1 MFAMKILRPAG
12 GHAAYQRA
20 AEIFCE
26 IYAEI
31 TGITLE
37 IITEDDGDDVV
48 VIGSDAVNRLAADLY
63 LEGRIS
69 FSLRQGS
76 DDYDIFS
83 VMDGGRKLLILA
95 GGRGRSTVYAVY
107 RYFELF
113 CGCRWFWDGDIIP
126 KADSVPM
133 ENISVSESPRFVY
146 RGTRYFAHRS
156 LHRFQAEHWGME
168 DWKRELDW
176 LMKKRLNMFMLRI
189 GDDDL
194 FQRAFPDVVEYPP
207 EEGKHRSDAG
217 GYNDRTTA
225 WPLRYRGELRKKV
238 LEYAFSLDLMHPED
252 CGTMTHWYSRTPLSF
267 LEAKKPKLLS
277 QATRGYSEQ
286 SGLVWDVREDENLNN
301 YFHLTETHIREFGR
315 PELFHT
321 IGLAERAY
329 SDDKEANFRM
339 KRYVYHR
346 IAERIAAEY
355 PNAPLLI
362 ASWDLW
368 AKYAPEEAAQLLKS
382 FDPHRT
388 VLLDYTSDSLRE
400 NTFPKWDVV
409 GKFPWIFGIFHAYQA
424 DTEIRGHYPSIE
436 ARLRMAAEDEKC
448 CGFILWPEH
457 SHGDTFMTEYMAA
470 NAWSPL
476 ELSVEER
483 LEKFCADRYADK
495 KEEMHRIWKQFW
507 PFVTMVAWDLENPE
521 EKIRIFA
528 HKDIC
533 GDVLFYLKFQPQSQ
547 YIEET
552 AEKCRAWAEDA
563 AAVVRGLIPFAD
575 TQNSFLRRDLFDIVR
590 TVVKRYK
597 QNGLR
602 KVERAYLEGT
612 DPEPFC
618 QRCLRLTDL
627 FADLLGQSEDFSL
640 AESYRRL
647 EKVHP
652 VNPAF
657 ENTLKENAS
666 DQYCRGH
673 IYENVRY
680 LYRYEEELCFE
691 MLRRSRREGVH
702 PDAIR
707 AEYVEK
713 ALENQKAFIAAPFA
727 SMETPERSTETLV
740 KTLEKIAEFLDEEA

>member
-1 MFAMKILRPAG
+1 MKILRPAG
-12 GHAAYQRA
+12 GHVAYQRA
-20 AEIFCE
+20 AEIFRD

-31 TGITLE
+31 TGKTLE
-37 IITEDDGDDVV
+37 IITEDDGGDAVI
-48 VIGSDAVNRLAADLY
+48 IGSDAVNRLAADLY
-63 LEGRIS
+63 LEGKIH

-83 VMDGGRKLLILA
+83 LQDGKRSLLVLA

-113 CGCRWFWDGDIIP
+113 CGCRWFWDGDIVP
-126 KADSVPM
+126 KADKVPM
-133 ENISVSESPRFVY
+133 ENVAVSESPRFAY

-156 LHRFQAEHWGME
+156 LHRFQAEHWGPE
-168 DWKRELDW
+168 DWKTEIDW
-176 LMKKRLNMFMLRI
+176 LMKKRLNLFMLRI

-194 FQRAFPDVVEYPP
+194 YQRAFPDVVDYPP
-207 EEGKHRSDAG
+207 EEGKHRGDAD

-238 LEYAFSLDLMHPED
+238 LEYAFSMDLMHPED

-286 SGLVWDVREDENLNN
+286 SGLVWDVREDENLDN
-301 YFHLTETHIREFGR
+301 YFKLTETHIREFGR

-329 SDDKEANFRM
+329 SDDPEANFRM
-339 KRYVYHR
+339 KQYVYHR
-346 IAERIAAEY
+346 ITERLATEY

-368 AKYAPEEAAQLLKS
+368 AKYTPEEVAALLKT
-382 FDPHRT
+382 FDPDRT
-388 VLLDYTSDSLRE
+388 ILLDYTSDALRD
-400 NTFPKWDVV
+400 NTFPSWDVI

-436 ARLRMAAEDEKC
+436 ARMKMAAEDEKC
-448 CGFILWPEH
+448 CGFILWPEL

-476 ELSVEER
+476 EYTAEER
-483 LEKFCADRYADK
+483 LEKFCADRYGENKA
-495 KEEMHRIWKQFW
+495 EMHRIWKQFW
-507 PFVTMVAWDLENPE
+507 PFITMVGWDMGDPE
-521 EKIRIFA
+521 EKKRVFT

-533 GDVLFYLKFQPQSQ
+533 GDILFYMKLHPQTES
-547 YIEET
+547 IVD
-552 AEKCRAWAEDA
+552 AAKKCRAWAKDA
-563 AAVVRGLIPFAD
+563 AAVVRGLRSFAD
-575 TQNSFLRRDLFDIVR
+575 TENGFLRRDIFDIVR
-590 TVVKRYK
+590 TIVKRYK

-602 KVERAYLEGT
+602 EVERLYLAGE
-612 DPEPFC
+612 DFERQA

-627 FADLLGQSEDFSL
+627 LAELLGQSEDFSL
-640 AESYRRL
+640 AKSYARL
-647 EKVHP
+647 QKIHP

-666 DQYCRGH
+666 AQYCRSQ
-673 IYENVRY
+673 IYENIKY

-691 MLRRSRREGVH
+691 MLRRSRAEGIH
-702 PDAIR
+702 PDAVR
-707 AEYVEK
+707 QEYVDK
-713 ALENQKAFIAAPFA
+713 ALENQKQFVAAPFA
-727 SMETPERSTETLV
+727 SMEMPEYPAGSLAV
-740 KTLEKIAEFLDEEA
+740 TLEKIAQFLEEEA